1 MKGSVVGTGS
11 EGQDASRTTG
21 MKFCLFV
28 NFPLGKASASYL
40 LLSFLIDNFN
50 KSIFILKTE
59 STVKKPSKRH
69 HQDH

>member
-21 MKFCLFV
+21 MKFCLLLTF
-28 NFPLGKASASYL
+28 LSGQASASYL

-50 KSIFILKTE
+50 KSIHFE
-59 STVKKPSKRH
+59 N
-69 HQDH
+69 